1 MRWNH
6 IGRMPCSIART
17 LEVVGERWTMLVL
30 REAFGGAHRF
40 EEFQRSLG
48 VARNVLATRL
58 AALVRHGILGRALYQ
73 ERPRRF
79 EYRLTEKGFDLYPV
93 VVAMMRWGDRWVAG
107 ADGPPLVLIHKA
119 CEHDIAPA
127 LTCGHCGAA
136 IGARDVRAVVGP
148 GLMNLGR
155 PRGKRESREV
165 RGRRATRRGSGRGR
179 RSVAP

>member
-1 MRWNH
+1 VRWDH
-6 IGRMPCSIART
+6 IGWMPCSIART
-17 LEVVGERWTMLVL
+17 LEVVGERWTMLVI

-40 EEFQRSLG
+40 EEFQRNLG

-58 AALVRHGILGRALYQ
+58 AALVRHGIVTRVRYQ

-93 VVAMMRWGDRWVAG
+93 VVAMMRWGDRWLAG
-107 ADGPPLVLIHKA
+107 SDGPPLVLIHKA

-127 LTCGHCGAA
+127 LACGHCRKA

-148 GLMNLGR
+148 GLMTLGK
-155 PRGKRESREV
+155 PPAKR
-165 RGRRATRRGSGRGR
+165 RRR
-179 RSVAP
+179 

>member
-1 MRWNH
+1 
-6 IGRMPCSIART
+6 
-17 LEVVGERWTMLVL
+17 MLVI

-40 EEFQRSLG
+40 EEFQRNLG

-58 AALVRHGILGRALYQ
+58 AALVRHGIVTRVRYQ

-93 VVAMMRWGDRWVAG
+93 VVAMMRWGDRWLAG
-107 ADGPPLVLIHKA
+107 SDGPPLVLIHKA

-127 LTCGHCGAA
+127 LACGHCRKA

-148 GLMNLGR
+148 GLMTLGK
-155 PRGKRESREV
+155 PPAKR
-165 RGRRATRRGSGRGR
+165 RRR
-179 RSVAP
+179 